1 MKVGL
6 TGGIGSGKTTVCK
19 VFQSLGIHVYDA
31 DNQAKQLMTFD
42 PLVKSQ
48 LMATFGE
55 EVFQSAQLNRAMF
68 AKLVF
73 NEEQKLAALNAVVHP
88 AVGRDFESWL
98 NGYRSEKY
106 IVKEA
111 AIMFESGSHRSC
123 DVIIGVVADNE
134 TRIVRVMNRSCQTRE
149 EVISR
154 MNNQMDQEELQ
165 ARVDY
170 VIDNNGRMALI
181 PQVLHL
187 HDIFLS
193 EQSLH

>member
-1 MKVGL
+1 MGL

-19 VFQSLGIHVYDA
+19 VFRSLGIHVYDA
-31 DNQAKQLMTFD
+31 DSQAKQLMNFD

-55 EVFQSAQLNRAMF
+55 DVFQGDQLNRTML

-73 NEEQKLAALNAVVHP
+73 NDEQKLAALNAIVHP

-98 NGYRSEKY
+98 NGYRAEKY
-106 IVKEA
+106 IIKEA
-111 AIMFESGSHRSC
+111 TIMFESGSHKSC

-134 TRIVRVMNRSCQTRE
+134 TRIERVMSRGGQTRE

-154 MNNQMDQEELQ
+154 MNNQMDQDELQ

-170 VIDNNGRMALI
+170 VIDNNGQMALI

-193 EQSLH
+193 EQ